1 MNKVTVAEMEDGR
14 QTERKDEKKTEGG
27 LYRIEERQRNE
38 EGTRG
43 AVSLRKS
50 TVLMRSRLP
59 MLQTVVKNMILMLHF
74 NVLEHQIYISNDSS
88 CIQGLFFFYFYVIKG
103 IARVVMTLAFT
114 SSNHMKPVAFEC

>member
-1 MNKVTVAEMEDGR
+1 MEDRR

-27 LYRIEERQRNE
+27 LYKNEERQRNE

-59 MLQTVVKNMILMLHF
+59 TLQTDVENTILMLHF
-74 NVLEHQIYISNDSS
+74 HVLEHQ
-88 CIQGLFFFYFYVIKG
+88 
-103 IARVVMTLAFT
+103 M
-114 SSNHMKPVAFEC
+114 